1 MTPSPL
7 RTGISLV
14 LASQSPRRTDLLR
27 QAGIPHTVRPAD
39 IPEILSP
46 TESARD
52 YVARLA
58 GEKAAAVP
66 AAPHEAI
73 LAADTTVVVD
83 DTILEKPADPAD
95 ARRMLALLSGRR
107 HLVHTGVCLHYGAF
121 HQVHVETTEVHFAPL
136 TPAAIDAYLATGEPF
151 GKAGSYAIQGV
162 ASRYIER
169 VEGCYFNIVGLPV
182 NAVWRLLDAAGLLA

>member
-1 MTPSPL
+1 VTPSPL

-27 QAGIPHTVRPAD
+27 QAGIPHTVRPAA
-39 IPEILSP
+39 IPEIHSP

-66 AAPHEAI
+66 AAPHEAV
-73 LAADTTVVVD
+73 LAADTTVVVG

-95 ARRMLALLSGRR
+95 ARRMLTLLSGRR
-107 HLVHTGVCLHYGAF
+107 HLVHTGVCLQFGTF
-121 HQVHVETTEVHFAPL
+121 HKVHVETTEVHFAPL

-151 GKAGSYAIQGV
+151 GKAGAYAIQGV

-169 VEGCYFNIVGLPV
+169 IEGCYFNIVGLPV
-182 NAVWRLLDAAGLLA
+182 NLVWRLLDAAGLLA